1 MINTI
6 IDLGTHNG
14 QDTRM
19 YLEQGYYVFSIDA
32 NPFILKDLK
41 KENHKN
47 NKILNIGIGNKD
59 EIKKFY
65 INKLS
70 VWSSFTDW
78 GKNGGDYNEIEAP
91 LVTFKTLFSKY
102 IDLNLHKIK
111 YIKIDIEGYDLLAL
125 KSLLETNVR
134 PKYISI
140 ESGKKE
146 ILDLLDNAGYKR
158 FQYIQQKDNF
168 NKKVKITKKNKHQI
182 DYTLENGSSGPFG
195 KDLDKTKWLDKET
208 VYKQISKVWNDDGTK
223 VEGHID
229 DIHGWFD
236 LHAKY

>member
-146 ILDLLDNAGYKR
+146 ILDLLDNTDDNAHGSCQCQAGPLL
-158 FQYIQQKDNF
+158 QVHCDVKD
-168 NKKVKITKKNKHQI
+168 QCP
-182 DYTLENGSSGPFG
+182 GSPNSFG
-195 KDLDKTKWLDKET
+195 RLMKMFRLGKALK
-208 VYKQISKVWNDDGTK
+208 
-223 VEGHID
+223 
-229 DIHGWFD
+229 
-236 LHAKY
+236 

>member
-102 IDLNLHKIK
+102 IDLNLH
-111 YIKIDIEGYDLLAL
+111 Y
-125 KSLLETNVR
+125 
-134 PKYISI
+134 
-140 ESGKKE
+140 
-146 ILDLLDNAGYKR
+146 
-158 FQYIQQKDNF
+158 
-168 NKKVKITKKNKHQI
+168 
-182 DYTLENGSSGPFG
+182 
-195 KDLDKTKWLDKET
+195 
-208 VYKQISKVWNDDGTK
+208 
-223 VEGHID
+223 
-229 DIHGWFD
+229 
-236 LHAKY
+236 